1 MEQCVKAFQEL
12 TIDELYDILQ
22 LRGEV
27 FILEQNAPCREI
39 DGRDKEALHVFF
51 REGGEILAYLRVLGP
66 GVIFP
71 EASLGRV
78 IAVRRRQG
86 LGTEITKAGI
96 RAAAEKFGAK
106 RIRVESQAYAKGLYE
121 KLGFRQ
127 VSEEFL
133 EHGIPHVEMLLEKVS
148 L

>member
-71 EASLGRV
+71 DRKSV
-78 IAVRRRQG
+78 V
-86 LGTEITKAGI
+86 
-96 RAAAEKFGAK
+96 
-106 RIRVESQAYAKGLYE
+106 
-121 KLGFRQ
+121 
-127 VSEEFL
+127 
-133 EHGIPHVEMLLEKVS
+133 
-148 L
+148 